1 MITCRR
7 RWSACTG
14 TSSTLCGSSCSRC
27 FISSHKAKR
36 YMASTH
42 GHTAAAHGDGHGGA
56 HGDPNSPFHIHH
68 AHVSTFVKTYLALL
82 VLLGLTVAM
91 YRVDISHMLHW
102 VGFNLIIAMMIGI
115 VKAYLVVR
123 NFMNVKGSTK
133 LTFLWAVLGFI
144 W

>member
-1 MITCRR
+1 
-7 RWSACTG
+7 
-14 TSSTLCGSSCSRC
+14 
-27 FISSHKAKR
+27 
-36 YMASTH
+36 MASTH
-42 GHTAAAHGDGHGGA
+42 GHAAAAHGDGNEGV

-68 AHVSTFVKTYLALL
+68 AHVSTFVKTYIALL
-82 VLLGLTVAM
+82 VLLGLTVVM

-102 VGFNLIIAMMIGI
+102 VGFNLIIAMLIGI

-144 W
+144 WLLLMAGILLDYQTRSWVDQSGWQSVPAV